1 MLTLCCQLDQL
12 QTSVR
17 QLESERNQVLE
28 QLREEQHERQAAQTK
43 LHNMQHELAMQSKRR
58 VDMHWLHELV
68 SVTMHVPNRI
78 RLALK

>member
-1 MLTLCCQLDQL
+1 MTLCCQLDQL

-58 VDMHWLHELV
+58 ACA
-68 SVTMHVPNRI
+68 
-78 RLALK
+78 LASQASHFRNQTNIQ

>member
-1 MLTLCCQLDQL
+1 MTLCWQLDQL

-58 VDMHWLHELV
+58 VDKHWLHELA
-68 SVTMHVPNRI
+68 SITIQNSFSIEMS
-78 RLALK
+78 LTY